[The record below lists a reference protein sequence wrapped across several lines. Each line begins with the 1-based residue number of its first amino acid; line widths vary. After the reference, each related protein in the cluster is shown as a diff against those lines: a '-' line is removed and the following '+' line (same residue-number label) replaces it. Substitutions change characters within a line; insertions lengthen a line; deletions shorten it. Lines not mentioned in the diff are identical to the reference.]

1 MAFFQ
6 YEDMD
11 SGIQFSVDFAHW
23 KGAKQLPISGAENPL
38 EVISVLRAATEKL
51 DESMELFLKRVGNLN
66 ELDALI
72 AEAITSYQQGNP
84 KLAVS
89 LMKGTG
95 PAGKIMKPFSETNP
109 KWQAKEQK
117 EMIQFLKA
125 YATRKFMRGIGINLN
140 YGALH

>member
-1 MAFFQ
+1 M
-6 YEDMD
+6 EN
-11 SGIQFSVDFAHW
+11 GIQFAAAFPHW
-23 KGAKQLPISGAENPL
+23 KSAKEMSISGAENPL
-38 EVISVLRAATEKL
+38 EVISLLRLATEKL
-51 DESMELFLKRVGNLN
+51 DESMELYLKKIGSLN

-72 AEAITSYQQGNP
+72 AEAITTYQQGNS

-89 LMKGTG
+89 LLKGTG
-95 PAGKIMKPFSETNP
+95 AAGKIMKPFSETNP

-125 YATRKFMRGIGINLN
+125 YATRKFMHGIGLSLN